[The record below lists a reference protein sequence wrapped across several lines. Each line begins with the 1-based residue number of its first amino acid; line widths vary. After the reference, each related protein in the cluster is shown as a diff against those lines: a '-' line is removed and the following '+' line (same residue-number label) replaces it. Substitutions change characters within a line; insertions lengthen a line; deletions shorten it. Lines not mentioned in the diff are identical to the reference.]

1 MFAVVYSFFAYGRI
15 VRTNFPVQIERLSKS
30 RDFGLFRTA
39 TFDMKMKV
47 AWLFVVGND
56 IISIHK
62 LFYSFYCSVF
72 ESGFPLT
79 VALNTLEALLHAA
92 LLL

>member
-1 MFAVVYSFFAYGRI
+1 
-15 VRTNFPVQIERLSKS
+15 
-30 RDFGLFRTA
+30 
-39 TFDMKMKV
+39 MKMKV